1 MTPAWSQASWI
12 LPGKPWITGQVW
24 RALKSAGAQPTM
36 KDLSYTQA
44 SETLSAAIWRQIC
57 EHFPSIL
64 KRINNVFLLLNYFLK
79 IVIFAVFLFC
89 SNYLCYLSHVDAYAH
104 AQEHLILSSDYF
116 SFSFSRTENLWK
128 GKSLWSQV
136 SMHTKILI
144 VVYKCKTNP
153 HIKKDKQCISDV
165 HTNISCVKLLINVV
179 VIHK

>member
-1 MTPAWSQASWI
+1 MVPGFLDTSWKA
-12 LPGKPWITGQVW
+12 LDN
-24 RALKSAGAQPTM
+24 RAGLEGSEVSGGTAHHEG
-36 KDLSYTQA
+36 LVLQA

-104 AQEHLILSSDYF
+104 AQEHLILSSAYF

-153 HIKKDKQCISDV
+153 HKKKDKQCISDV